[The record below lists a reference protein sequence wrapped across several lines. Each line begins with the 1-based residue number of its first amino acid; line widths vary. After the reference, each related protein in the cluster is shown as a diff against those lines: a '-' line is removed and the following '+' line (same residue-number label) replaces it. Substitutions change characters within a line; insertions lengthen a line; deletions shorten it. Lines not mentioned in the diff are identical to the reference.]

1 MLSFSIVVVGYIM
14 FVVSVA
20 APSIVEGESVVGWI
34 VGASEVEDLT
44 VTEETVAVVLID
56 TVFVVCLSSSVPT
69 FSSDGSFF
77 ILTVNKDALSGEDVA
92 DVVLVLNRR
101 R

>member
-1 MLSFSIVVVGYIM
+1 MVVVGYIM

-44 VTEETVAVVLID
+44 LEKMKVSYHGSVA
-56 TVFVVCLSSSVPT
+56 FYQ
-69 FSSDGSFF
+69 F
-77 ILTVNKDALSGEDVA
+77 I
-92 DVVLVLNRR
+92 
-101 R
+101 

>member
-1 MLSFSIVVVGYIM
+1 MVVVGYIM

-44 VTEETVAVVLID
+44 LEKMKPSYHNSLA
-56 TVFVVCLSSSVPT
+56 
-69 FSSDGSFF
+69 FF
-77 ILTVNKDALSGEDVA
+77 DYYASNEISATCRNIQYL
-92 DVVLVLNRR
+92 
-101 R
+101 

>member
-1 MLSFSIVVVGYIM
+1 MVVVGYIM

-44 VTEETVAVVLID
+44 LEKMKV
-56 TVFVVCLSSSVPT
+56 
-69 FSSDGSFF
+69 
-77 ILTVNKDALSGEDVA
+77 
-92 DVVLVLNRR
+92 
-101 R
+101 